1 MTKSKTF
8 LFILAVWVISFGVA
22 SVTCAQTQGQSPEQS
37 AQTAAQ
43 PPTQP
48 VAPAPPTA
56 SVPEPPAAPS
66 APPAVTQQQ
75 TPVPTPAK
83 APEKKPRNLAEAIQ
97 LGIETG
103 ALKADAAPGY
113 LGIPG
118 APSPSLILAF
128 LWAVWV
134 GWIFSTVG
142 AFGGIMAGVGH
153 ITVFGL
159 GDYARS
165 FKQSSPYL
173 NKLVTD
179 SIRVSNQYLVGL
191 SAAISTLNY
200 YKMGRIVLPLGIAL
214 GLGSV
219 FGASAIPWLSAGKIN
234 LSQYQ
239 GYFGLIVF
247 VLGGFLIYEL
257 TPTGTKSKQ
266 AAKAAARAFE
276 QSIKEKKT
284 EAEIAAMGVKVNSF
298 SLTEVSFSFFGV
310 QFKFNPV
317 WPFIGGI
324 IISAISSFI
333 GVGGGFLY
341 VPFLTSV
348 TGLPM
353 YIVAGTSALT
363 VLISMVTSI
372 FNYMMAGALVS
383 WSLVGVEMLGIFTG
397 SIVGPKTSKFIPEK
411 GLKILFII
419 LAIYTGLGYF
429 SKGFFGKSW
438 VPGI

>member
-1 MTKSKTF
+1 MRIKFGLF
-8 LFILAVWVISFGVA
+8 LFILTTWLISWSTLPAVW
-22 SVTCAQTQGQSPEQS
+22 AQTQGQSTEQAAPS
-37 AQTAAQ
+37 PAPQQAPAQAPQQAPQ
-43 PPTQP
+43 PVPQA
-48 VAPAPPTA
+48 VAPAQ
-56 SVPEPPAAPS
+56 PAQAP
-66 APPAVTQQQ
+66 AQ
-75 TPVPTPAK
+75 TVEA
-83 APEKKPRNLAEAIQ
+83 APEKKFKSLAEAIEQ
-97 LGIETG
+97 GKTDG
-103 ALKADAAPGY
+103 VFQPDAAPGY

-118 APSPSLILAF
+118 APSPNLILAF
-128 LWAVWV
+128 FWAVWV

-153 ITVFGL
+153 LTVFGL

-165 FKQSSPYL
+165 FKNSSPYI

-200 YKMGRIVLPLGIAL
+200 YKLGRIVLPLGIAL

-219 FGASAIPWLSAGKIN
+219 FGATAIPWLTAGKIK

-239 GYFGLIVF
+239 GYFGLIVL
-247 VLGGFLIYEL
+247 VLGGFLTYEM
-257 TPTGTKSKQ
+257 TPAGAKSKKE
-266 AAKAAARAFE
+266 AKAAARAFE
-276 QSIKEKKT
+276 QSIKEKKS

-298 SLTEVSFSFFGV
+298 SLSRVSFSFFGV
-310 QFKFNPV
+310 EFKFNPL

-324 IISAISSFI
+324 VIAAISSFI

-363 VLISMVTSI
+363 VLISMITSI
-372 FNYMMAGALVS
+372 ANYMMAGALVS
-383 WSLVGVEMLGIFTG
+383 WSLVGVELIGIFVG
-397 SIVGPKTSKFIPEK
+397 SMVGPRTSKYIPEK
-411 GLKILFII
+411 GLKILFIV
-419 LAIYTGLGYF
+419 LAVYTGLRYF
-429 SKGFFGKSW
+429 SKGFFGTSW
-438 VPGI
+438 VPPY

>member
-1 MTKSKTF
+1 MNRKWRFF
-8 LFILAVWVISFGVA
+8 LFILAVWMISIGT
-22 SVTCAQTQGQSPEQS
+22 VTVSWAQTQGQSSEQS
-37 AQTAAQ
+37 AQPAPQ
-43 PPTQP
+43 PPAQT
-48 VAPAPPTA
+48 VAPAPPAA
-56 SVPEPPAAPS
+56 SAPAAPA

-75 TPVPTPAK
+75 APAPAPAK
-83 APEKKPRNLAEAIQ
+83 APERKPKSLAEAIQ
-97 LGIETG
+97 FAKEDGV
-103 ALKADAAPGY
+103 LKADAPPGY
-113 LGIPG
+113 LGLPG
-118 APSPSLILAF
+118 GPSPSLILGF

-142 AFGGIMAGVGH
+142 AFGGVMAGVGH

-173 NKLVTD
+173 NKALTD

-214 GLGSV
+214 GLGSI
-219 FGASAIPWLSAGKIN
+219 FGATAIPWLTAGKIN

-247 VLGGFLIYEL
+247 ILGGFLIYEM
-257 TPTGTKSKQ
+257 TPTGAKSKQ
-266 AAKAAARAFE
+266 AARAAAKAFE

-284 EAEIAAMGVKVNSF
+284 EAEIAAMGVKVKSF
-298 SLTEVSFSFFGV
+298 SLAQVSFSFFGV
-310 QFKFNPV
+310 EFKFNPL
-317 WPFIGGI
+317 WPFIGGVV
-324 IISAISSFI
+324 ISAISSFI

-372 FNYMMAGALVS
+372 FNYMLAGALVS
-383 WSLVGVEMLGIFTG
+383 WSFVGVEMLGIFAG
-397 SIVGPKTSKFIPEK
+397 SVIGPKTSKYIPEK

-429 SKGFFGKSW
+429 SKGFFGTSW

>member
-1 MTKSKTF
+1 MKFKSKFF
-8 LFILAVWVISFGVA
+8 LFVLAAWMISIGAATA
-22 SVTCAQTQGQSPEQS
+22 SWAQTQGQSTDQPAPS
-37 AQTAAQ
+37 TAQ
-43 PPTQP
+43 PPAQP
-48 VAPAPPTA
+48 AVT
-56 SVPEPPAAPS
+56 PAAPAAPAAPATPA
-66 APPAVTQQQ
+66 APPAVTQQKAPAE
-75 TPVPTPAK
+75 TAAK
-83 APEKKPRNLAEAIQ
+83 APERKPKSLAEAIQ
-97 LGIETG
+97 FAIEDG
-103 ALKADAAPGY
+103 VLKADAPPGY

-118 APSPSLILAF
+118 GPSPSLILGF

-142 AFGGIMAGVGH
+142 AFGGVMAGVGH

-165 FKQSSPYL
+165 FKKSSPYL
-173 NKLVTD
+173 NKLLTD

-214 GLGSV
+214 GVGSI
-219 FGASAIPWLSAGKIN
+219 FGATAIPWLTAGKIN

-247 VLGGFLIYEL
+247 ILGGFLIYEM
-257 TPTGTKSKQ
+257 TPAGEKRKKE
-266 AAKAAARAFE
+266 AKAAAKAFE
-276 QSIKEKKT
+276 QSIKEKKS
-284 EAEIAAMGVKVNSF
+284 EAEMAAMGVKVNSF
-298 SLTEVSFSFFGV
+298 SLTQVSFSFFGV
-310 QFKFNPV
+310 QFKFNPL
-317 WPFIGGI
+317 WPFIGGVV
-324 IISAISSFI
+324 ISAISSFI

-363 VLISMVTSI
+363 VLISMITSI

-383 WSLVGVEMLGIFTG
+383 WSFVGVEMVGIFAG
-397 SIVGPKTSKFIPEK
+397 SVIGPKTSKYIPDK

-419 LAIYTGLGYF
+419 LAIYTGVGYF
-429 SKGFFGKSW
+429 SKGFFGNSW